1 MSYTDPEKGGEWE
14 TRKISIIGAA
24 KSLISQLSVGQDLT
38 RVSLPAIFLHP
49 FSALEVGGAR
59 VLNHCDLLVGVE
71 NKSEPVD
78 RFLGVLR
85 WHLSLTK
92 KEKFEKK
99 PYNPVLG
106 EWVYCYTN
114 VDGKR
119 IGYVSEQVEHHPPVA
134 AIFTDFSTPNLRMD
148 GIFTSG
154 INFNGNSV
162 TMTNRGPLSVHMP
175 EHSEVYVLST
185 LLPSMQIKN
194 VILGTRRMPWDG
206 EVTITCEASGLSA
219 QLNYKEEGWYC
230 TNTIDGTIMKDGL
243 PIMSINGV
251 VGETINLTD
260 LTTKQTSVLLDH
272 SQLKPNKI
280 SFPPTDMVDERNSL
294 NVWKNVNTAIVN
306 DDMPTADAEKRII
319 EEAQRARRR
328 ENNNLRPRYFRDAL
342 DAASDEQT
350 SDAQT
355 SEANPEASPSPHP
368 TTDHKETH
376 WIPVEDESKQL
387 INKLTPS

>member
-71 NKSEPVD
+71 NKSEPMD
-78 RFLGVLR
+78 RFLTILR
-85 WHLSLTK
+85 WHLSVTK

-106 EWVYCYTN
+106 EWVYCYTM

-119 IGYVSEQVEHHPPVA
+119 IDYLSEQVEHHPPVC
-134 AIFTDFSTPNLRMD
+134 AILLDFGTPNLRMD
-148 GIFTSG
+148 GVFTSG
-154 INFNGNSV
+154 LCFNGNSV
-162 TMTNRGPLSVHMP
+162 TMTNRGPLSFYMP

-219 QLNYKEEGWYC
+219 RLNYKEEGWYC
-230 TNTIDGTIMKDGL
+230 TNMVDGTIMKDGV
-243 PIMSINGV
+243 PIMSINGT
-251 VGETINLTD
+251 VGDTINITD
-260 LTTKQTSVLLDH
+260 LTTKETSVLLDH
-272 SQLKPNKI
+272 SQLKSNKI
-280 SFPPTDMVDERNSL
+280 IFPTESIDERNCL
-294 NVWKNVNTAIVN
+294 NVWKNVNIAIEQ

-319 EEAQRARRR
+319 EEAQRTRRR
-328 ENNNLRPRYFRDAL
+328 ENNNFRPRYFRDTL
-342 DAASDEQT
+342 NAASET

-355 SEANPEASPSPHP
+355 SEANPDASASPHP

-376 WIPVEDESKQL
+376 WVPIEDESKQI
-387 INKLTPS
+387 INKLAPS